1 MTNDLESWVLIQS
14 FFGYQYGQVL
24 LFEEGIC
31 PDLKNLNN
39 LLYPN
44 HILSRIIINIYA
56 VIMGKIFIIWGFK
69 IYLNMFILDDI
80 GRDFIA
86 VLYNIIAC

>member
-1 MTNDLESWVLIQS
+1 MTNDLESWVLIQT
-14 FFGYQYGQVL
+14 FFSYQYGQIL
-24 LFEEGIC
+24 LYGEGMC

-44 HILSRIIINIYA
+44 HILSRIIINIHA

-69 IYLNMFILDDI
+69 IYLNISILDNVSMEI
-80 GRDFIA
+80 LR
-86 VLYNIIAC
+86 II